1 MFSLQIQ
8 KSNNTFK
15 MNHKTQYV
23 VFTYAVSWIFEPIH
37 ARF

>member
-23 VFTYAVSWIFEPIH
+23 VFTYAIS
-37 ARF
+37 